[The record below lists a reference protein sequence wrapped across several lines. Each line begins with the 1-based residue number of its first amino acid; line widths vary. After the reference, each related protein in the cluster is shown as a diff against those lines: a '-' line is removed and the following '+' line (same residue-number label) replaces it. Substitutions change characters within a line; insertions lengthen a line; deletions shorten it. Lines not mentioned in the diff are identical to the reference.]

1 MKKRRKLVSATE
13 KTALK
18 GKILR
23 LVTSHECN
31 IGDNKVRI
39 SEKQCQLYLTVNS
52 KNIEYLFKHIVSQNT
67 IPAQWYSPAEQFHLK
82 AHCASACFTS
92 IHHQFEGYSAEE

>member
-13 KTALK
+13 KTTLK

-39 SEKQCQLYLTVNS
+39 SEKQCQLYLAVNS
-52 KNIEYLFKHIVSQNT
+52 NNIEYLFKHIVSKPKYNT
-67 IPAQWYSPAEQFHLK
+67 CSMIFTGRAISFKSTLCLSLLYFYSSPV
-82 AHCASACFTS
+82 
-92 IHHQFEGYSAEE
+92 